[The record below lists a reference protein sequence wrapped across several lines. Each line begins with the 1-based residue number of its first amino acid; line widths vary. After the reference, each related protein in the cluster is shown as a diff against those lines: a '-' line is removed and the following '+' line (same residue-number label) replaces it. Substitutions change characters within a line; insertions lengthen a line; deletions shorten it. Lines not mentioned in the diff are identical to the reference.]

1 MSVESLPSQPL
12 DDPVS
17 SLFVDAGAIF
27 VDPGAGGII
36 GRPKL
41 LRSLRVTLSAYST
54 CNCVDCGTE
63 IGGLSLPRS
72 KERQVH
78 SRSSSV

>member
-12 DDPVS
+12 DDSVS

-41 LRSLRVTLSAYST
+41 LRSLRVTLSAYS
-54 CNCVDCGTE
+54 N
-63 IGGLSLPRS
+63 LQLR
-72 KERQVH
+72 
-78 SRSSSV
+78 